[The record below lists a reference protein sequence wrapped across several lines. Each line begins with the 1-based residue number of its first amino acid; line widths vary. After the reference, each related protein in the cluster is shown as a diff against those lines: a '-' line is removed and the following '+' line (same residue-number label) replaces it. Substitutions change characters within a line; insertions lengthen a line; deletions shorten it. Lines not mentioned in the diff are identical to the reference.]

1 MPLLAVKLL
10 LTPLLIGGVSVVA
23 RRWGPALA
31 GWLVA
36 LPLTSGPVVTYIA
49 LEHGVP
55 FGSDVGL
62 GVVSGGFGL
71 CAYAIVYAR
80 ASTRFGPLGSCAA
93 ATLAFLGCAVLV
105 DIADPRSL
113 PPLAIGVGLAMLAAI
128 LLVPSAPAVR
138 GSRPPNWDLPARVI
152 VGTALVVGIS
162 AVAPVLGAR
171 LSGLAATYPVY
182 VSTLTVFA
190 HRQDGPGAATALLRG
205 LVLGLYGWLG
215 FFVVLLTAM
224 PAFGAL
230 PAFAMAVIGALTI
243 QGISLR
249 LLRGSLSPAV
259 REAAAIESV
268 P

>member
-10 LTPLLIGGVSVVA
+10 LTPFLIGGVSLVG

-36 LPLTSGPVVTYIA
+36 LPLTSGPVVTYVA

-55 FGSDVGL
+55 FGIDVGL

-80 ASTRFGPLGSCAA
+80 TATRSGALASYVL
-93 ATLAFLGCAVLV
+93 ATLAFLGCGLLV

-113 PPLAIGVGLAMLAAI
+113 PPLAIGVGFAMLAAI

-138 GSRPPNWDLPARVI
+138 GSRPPVWDLPARVI
-152 VGTALVVGIS
+152 VGTVLVVGIS
-162 AVAPVLGAR
+162 ALAPVLGAR

-182 VSTLTVFA
+182 VSTLTLFA
-190 HRQDGPGAATALLRG
+190 HRQDGPGAAMALLRG

-215 FFVVLLTAM
+215 FFVILLVLM
-224 PAFGAL
+224 PAIGAL
-230 PAFAMAVIGALTI
+230 PAFAAAVIAALAI
-243 QGISLR
+243 QGISLW
-249 LLRGSLSPAV
+249 LLGGSLSAAV
-259 REAAAIESV
+259 REAAANESV